1 MTKKKMT
8 KRALQAEETKNK
20 IVKATMEIMEKSGF
34 NNMTIQEIN
43 ERAGVSVGTFY
54 HYFKTK
60 EDVFYELYRKA
71 DNYFEEEVERRLYAK
86 DLTTRERIVYYFSL
100 YAQFNHHN
108 GLEYIRQLYNT
119 NNKFF
124 IAKGRYMNDLLQ
136 KIVLEG
142 MVKGEIT
149 KEMSPE
155 DVTNQLFMLAR
166 GIVFDWCLH
175 EGDYDLE
182 QVMTSY
188 FGRIIPTFQN
198 P

>member
-71 DNYFEEEVERRLYAK
+71 DNYFEEEVDRRLYAK
-86 DLTTRERIVYYFSL
+86 DLTTRERIVYYVSL
-100 YAQFNHHN
+100 YAQFNHTP
-108 GLEYIRQLYNT
+108 GLELS
-119 NNKFF
+119 
-124 IAKGRYMNDLLQ
+124 G
-136 KIVLEG
+136 
-142 MVKGEIT
+142 
-149 KEMSPE
+149 
-155 DVTNQLFMLAR
+155 LF
-166 GIVFDWCLH
+166 
-175 EGDYDLE
+175 
-182 QVMTSY
+182 
-188 FGRIIPTFQN
+188 
-198 P
+198 